1 MEGVAEHV
9 AEVQKQEAEGVIARV
24 HQMGEAIALDRTAKM
39 SNAIQNDA
47 VNLFN
52 HFNYSMKRKLCQP
65 LLTLI

>member
-24 HQMGEAIALDRTAKM
+24 HQMAEAIALDRNAKM

-52 HFNYSMKRKLCQP
+52 HF
-65 LLTLI
+65 